1 MSLASDPLLSVTSLA
16 KAHEPYLILEAGA
29 GKVDGEACEVALQRH
44 LYAQGHIPGAV
55 FADLAGDFSDPA
67 CPWPYQ
73 RPGAE
78 RFTQAA
84 RETGVDTARSL
95 LIYDRGEG
103 IWAARLWWLF
113 RAYGHDAVQVLD
125 GGLKAWS
132 AAGLPL
138 EQGTAATPLGNFT
151 ASPERA
157 GYFVDRKDVQAIVE
171 GQRTGQ
177 LLNVLRRPVF
187 TGEELRY
194 QRRGHIPGSQH
205 VPYGT
210 LLEPESARLLP
221 AETLRSRFIDLNV
234 RSPIIVYC
242 GSGITAAGGAL
253 ALSVAG
259 RNEVA
264 VYDGSLAEWTADP
277 ALPLVTVPS

>member
-1 MSLASDPLLSVTSLA
+1 MSRPSDPLVSVTGLA
-16 KAHEPYLILEAGA
+16 KAREQYLILEAGA
-29 GKVDGEACEVALQRH
+29 GKVDGQDREIALQRH
-44 LYAQGHIPGAV
+44 VYAQGHIPGAV

-67 CPWPYQ
+67 SPWPYQ

-84 RETGVDTARSL
+84 RKAGVDTACRL

-138 EQGTAATPLGNFT
+138 EQGAAPARFGNFT
-151 ASPERA
+151 AGPERA
-157 GYFVDRKDVQAIVE
+157 GYFVDRQDVQAIVE
-171 GQRTGQ
+171 GSRTGQ

-194 QRRGHIPGSQH
+194 QRPGHIPGSQH

-210 LLEPESARLLP
+210 LLAPESARLLP
-221 AETLRSRFIDLNV
+221 AETLRSRFARLNA

-242 GSGITAAGGAL
+242 GSGITAAGSAL

-259 RNEVA
+259 RQDVA
-264 VYDGSLAEWTADP
+264 IYDGSLVEWSADP
-277 ALPLVTVPS
+277 ALPLVTVAS